1 MNNKKL
7 ELFKSTTTY
16 IVVLFFGAVIAPIVL
31 FQGRVSEALLGL
43 LMMGMLIALA
53 AIMHPL
59 LFAKEEEVRTEERP
73 HENNKK

>member
-1 MNNKKL
+1 MKANKKI
-7 ELFKSTTTY
+7 ELFKSITTY
-16 IVVLFFGAVIAPIVL
+16 VVVLFFGAVVAPSVL

-59 LFAKEEEVRTEERP
+59 LFAKEEVRTEECP
-73 HENNKK
+73 HEKNKN